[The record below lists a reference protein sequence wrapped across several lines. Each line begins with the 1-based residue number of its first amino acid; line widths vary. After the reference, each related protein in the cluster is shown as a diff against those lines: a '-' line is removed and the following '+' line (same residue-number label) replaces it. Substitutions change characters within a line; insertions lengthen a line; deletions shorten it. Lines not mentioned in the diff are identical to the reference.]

1 MPEYD
6 KWEEARGRIEDRF
19 ERVEESLEAIRDN
32 GKWLLRVGVG
42 ALLTLIGHMIVSFI
56 QMGGMK

>member
-19 ERVEESLEAIRDN
+19 ERVEASLTAIRDN
-32 GKWLLRVGVG
+32 GVWLLRIGVG
-42 ALLTLIGHMIVSFI
+42 ALVTLLGHMIVSFI
-56 QMGGMK
+56 QMS